1 MPRILLSSPV
11 RSAAARG
18 KHEGRARTPEREEP
32 VGTRLR
38 FFRERREPFR
48 ETDMTRSMTG
58 RLLPAKALGLAI
70 VLAAAPVFAQTYSN
84 STVNADGS
92 TTTTTTTTTPPPVV
106 IPPPGSETSV
116 TVAPDGSRQ
125 TTTAT
130 TSPWLF
136 GSSVTTYTT
145 TTQAPSG
152 AVTISWSTTKMNP

>member
-1 MPRILLSSPV
+1 MPPILPRL
-11 RSAAARG
+11 RAGAGAARG
-18 KHEGRARTPEREEP
+18 KREASPEREEP
-32 VGTRLR
+32 AGSRRR
-38 FFRERREPFR
+38 FFRERRDPFR
-48 ETDMTRSMTG
+48 ETDMTRFMTC
-58 RLLPAKALGLAI
+58 RFLPAKALGLAM

-84 STVNADGS
+84 STLNADGS

-106 IPPPGSETSV
+106 APPPGSQTSV

-136 GSSVTTYTT
+136 GGTVTTYTT

-152 AVTISWSTTKMNP
+152 VVTNSWSTTKMNP